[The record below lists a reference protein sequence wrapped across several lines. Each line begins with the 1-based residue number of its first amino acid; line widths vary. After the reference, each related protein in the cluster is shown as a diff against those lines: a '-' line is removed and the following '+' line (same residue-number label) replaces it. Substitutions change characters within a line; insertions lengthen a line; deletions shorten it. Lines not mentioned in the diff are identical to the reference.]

1 MNAQVIDV
9 AYASPDYFEHWHGI
23 NWRKCH
29 EKVRKMQARIVKATQ
44 EGRWRTVK
52 ALQWLLTHSRSAK
65 ALAVKRVTENKGK
78 KTASVDGATWST
90 PAANSQD
97 LKVVKP
103 ASIEA

>member
-44 EGRWRTVK
+44 EY
-52 ALQWLLTHSRSAK
+52 
-65 ALAVKRVTENKGK
+65 
-78 KTASVDGATWST
+78 
-90 PAANSQD
+90 